1 MDFHVALMNL
11 LITMPVFLL
20 SLSVHEAAH
29 AAMALRCGDDTAYS
43 EGRVTI
49 NPLPHIDVIGTLLM
63 PTLSIFLGGFAFI
76 GWAKPVPV
84 DWRNLANPRRD
95 DTWIALAGPASN
107 VVLSLIFL
115 AALAGV
121 LVSPL
126 EFGAGSLGELLIKIF
141 RYGVIINVS
150 LAVFNMIPIPPLD
163 GSHVVANSLPPE
175 AAEKY
180 QSIAGYGFFILLF
193 IMNVPGVRQ
202 IFSSVIRSILSVYF
216 SVLTNLG

>member
-1 MDFHVALMNL
+1 MDLHAAFMNL

-49 NPLPHIDVIGTLLM
+49 NPIPHIDIIGTLLM
-63 PTLSIFLGGFAFI
+63 PTLSIFTGGFAFI

-84 DWRNLANPRRD
+84 DWRNLNNPRRD
-95 DTWIALAGPASN
+95 DTLIALAGPASN
-107 VVLSLIFL
+107 IVLSLIFL
-115 AALAGV
+115 AVLAGV
-121 LVSPL
+121 LYSPL
-126 EFGAGSLGELLIKIF
+126 DMSAGSLGELLMKIS
-141 RYGVIINVS
+141 RYGVMINVS

-163 GSHVVANSLPPE
+163 GSHVVANALPHE
-175 AAEKY
+175 MAEKY

-193 IMNVPGVRQ
+193 IMNVPAIRQ
-202 IFSSVIRSILSVYF
+202 LFSGIIRSILSAYF
-216 SVLTNLG
+216 SVLV